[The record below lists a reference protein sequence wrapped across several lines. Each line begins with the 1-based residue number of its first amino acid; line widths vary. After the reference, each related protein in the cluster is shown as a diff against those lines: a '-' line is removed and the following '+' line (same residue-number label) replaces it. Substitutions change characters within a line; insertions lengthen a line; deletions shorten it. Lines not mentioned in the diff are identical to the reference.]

1 MTGMRKHLGFSLIEI
16 LVGLVIGMIATVIIF
31 QVFAVSERQKRATTG
46 SADAQGNGA
55 IGLFMLE
62 RDVRM
67 AGWGLQQGSSQFDTC
82 TNLFTYDV
90 GTSGPLPNNGVS
102 LLTAVSI
109 TDGGGGSDSIGIQY
123 YDDPANET
131 RFSSTVLSGNM
142 LTGATNLT
150 VVSTRGCCVEDGAGS
165 CDASAPPM
173 AAIIGSTDNCTLLS
187 ITSLNK
193 ATNTL
198 TADPAAAN
206 QLHNPPVSYQ
216 TAHGW
221 PAYSAGDADVQ
232 CFPGLYNLSYQINAE
247 KLEVTEPDPATPGT
261 TRTVEVAPG
270 IVDLQAEYGV
280 EDTTVS
286 PPIQWVPATG
296 AWATPTIANVR
307 RIKAVRVSILA
318 RSGEYEK
325 PDGAT
330 CDATTTTMA
339 DNWSSWATFNYAAYP
354 VDWQCYRYKVFE
366 AVIPL
371 RNVIWANL

>member
-55 IGLFMLE
+55 IGLFMIE

-67 AGWGLQQGSSQFDTC
+67 AGWGLQQGAGQFDTC
-82 TNLFTYDV
+82 TNLFTFDV
-90 GTSGPLPNNGVS
+90 GTGAPLPNNGVS
-102 LLTAVSI
+102 LLTTVAI
-109 TDGGGGSDSIGIQY
+109 TDGGSGPDSIGIQY
-123 YDDPANET
+123 YDDPANES
-131 RFSSTVLSGNM
+131 RFSSTVLSGAM
-142 LTGATNLT
+142 ATGATTLT
-150 VVSTRGCCVEDGAGS
+150 VVNARGCCVEDATGS
-165 CDASAPPM
+165 CIAGAPPM
-173 AAIIGSTDNCTLLS
+173 AAIIGDGANCTLLS
-187 ITSLNK
+187 ITAADK

-206 QLHNPPVSYQ
+206 QLYNPPTAYQ
-216 TAHGW
+216 TTNGW
-221 PAYSAGDADVQ
+221 PAYNAGEADVQ
-232 CFPGLYNLSYQINAE
+232 CFPRLYNLSYQINAE
-247 KLEVTEPDPATPGT
+247 KLEVTEPNPATPGT

-270 IVDLQAEYGV
+270 IIDLQAEYGI
-280 EDTTVS
+280 EDATVA

-296 AWATPTIANVR
+296 AWANPTITNVR
-307 RIKAVRVSILA
+307 RIKAIRVAILA

-325 PDGAT
+325 PEGTT

-339 DNWSSWATFNYAAYP
+339 DNWSSWATFNYSAYP
-354 VDWQCYRYKVFE
+354 ADWQCYRYKVFE